1 MTRRQALLVFAA
13 LPAGAAVETRDR
25 LSLIRV
31 PAGGLQPQSAVDN
44 EGVLHLVYYLGDA
57 GHGDLF
63 YVQSKDAGRS
73 FSSPIRV
80 NSQEG
85 SAIAAGTIR
94 GAQVAL
100 GRDRRVHVAWNGSNR
115 ALPKGPVNPDS
126 GQPGEPM
133 LYSRLDDSGRAF
145 EPQRN
150 VMQRSFGLDGGGS
163 IAAAPDGNVYV
174 AWHGIGES
182 EAKSGEGEGRRR
194 VWIAKSDDGGR
205 TFSHE
210 DPLWQQ
216 KTGACGCCGMKI
228 HAAPGGTVAALY
240 RSATETVH
248 RDIYALT
255 SHDRAGSFSGHLL
268 DRWEIGACPMSSMDI
283 VQRGDALLAAW
294 ETAGQVYW
302 GRLDGTSGRT
312 AAPGEGK
319 GRKHPRLAVNRRGE
333 ILFVWTEGTGWNKGG
348 TLAWQMYD
356 SAGQP
361 AGPRQESPGI
371 STWSFASPIAVNDG
385 RFAILF

>member
-1 MTRRQALLVFAA
+1 
-13 LPAGAAVETRDR
+13 
-25 LSLIRV
+25 V
-31 PAGGLQPQSAVDN
+31 PAGGLQPQAAVDSK
-44 EGVLHLVYYLGDA
+44 GGLHLVYYLGDA

-73 FSSPIRV
+73 FSNPIRV

-94 GAQVAL
+94 GAQIAL
-100 GRDRRVHVAWNGSNR
+100 GRDNRLHVAWNGSNR

-163 IAAAPDGNVYV
+163 VAAAPDGNVYV

-182 EAKSGEGEGRRR
+182 EANDGEGEARRR
-194 VWIAKSDDGGR
+194 VWMAKSSDQGR
-205 TFSHE
+205 TFSPE
-210 DPLWQQ
+210 IPPTGTR
-216 KTGACGCCGMKI
+216 TGACACCGMKI
-228 HAAPGGTVAALY
+228 YARSSGSVFGLY

-248 RDIYALT
+248 RDVYAFIY
-255 SHDRAGSFSGHLL
+255 SDGSDVTWGRLL

-283 VQRGDALLAAW
+283 AEKGNTVIGAW

-302 GRLDGTSGRT
+302 GPLDGPAGRI

-319 GRKHPRLAVNRRGE
+319 GRKHPRLAVNQRGE
-333 ILFVWTEGTGWNKGG
+333 VLFVWTEGTGWNKGG
-348 TLAWQMYD
+348 ALAWQLYD
-356 SAGQP
+356 TAGQP
-361 AGPRQESPGI
+361 AGPKQESPGI
-371 STWSFASPIAVNDG
+371 SPWSFGLPVATNDG